1 MLAHQIKEQVASRTI
16 TEIRTDSGQTT
27 MDPKE
32 INYTFKTFY
41 TKLYT
46 SESPGDISFIEAFFE
61 KLKVPTISVS
71 HKDLLDKPIT
81 TSEVEQARQ
90 SMQSSK
96 APGPDGYTS
105 ELYKAFKTQVS
116 PLILDVLNEA
126 LIKGHLPPTFYLE
139 NISLIHKK
147 YEDLLDPGS
156 YRPVSLL
163 NVDYKMLVKLLA
175 ARLEGILPTVISQ
188 DQTGF
193 IKDRQLFFNIR
204 RILNI
209 IYTQSVT
216 VNILTY

>member
-1 MLAHQIKEQVASRTI
+1 
-16 TEIRTDSGQTT
+16 
-27 MDPKE
+27 
-32 INYTFKTFY
+32 
-41 TKLYT
+41 
-46 SESPGDISFIEAFFE
+46 
-61 KLKVPTISVS
+61 
-71 HKDLLDKPIT
+71 
-81 TSEVEQARQ
+81 
-90 SMQSSK
+90 MQSSK

-147 YEDLLDPGS
+147 YEDLLDPRS

-175 ARLEGILPTVISQ
+175 ARLEGILPNVISQ

-193 IKDRQLFFNIR
+193 IKDRQLFFNIW
-204 RILNI
+204 RIPNI
-209 IYTQSVT
+209 IYTQSVNSEHPDILISVDAEKAFDRVQWDYLFLDPVT
-216 VNILTY
+216 VWNWL